1 MAAGVLAGRLAR
13 KSCCFAFLDKSIFYT
28 VLLLLFWMGVE
39 VGGNPHVTR
48 SLVSLGGQAL
58 LLAVAGTLGSV
69 LLAKWVYAR
78 FFPESCPAKPGRRM
92 PAPEDEATAVW
103 SCGPASEKAGN
114 LSSWKSTLFTLAAF
128 ATGGVSGYAVSIPDS
143 VKDLDISLYILYAL
157 MLQVGMNIGSDP
169 KIAETLRQIRPR
181 LVLVPLATWIGTL
194 SFTALASL
202 LLSKWSLWDCL
213 AVGSGMGYYSLSSV
227 LIAQYK
233 EASIGA
239 QMAAELGTIALL
251 TNIFRELITLTSVP
265 LLNRWFGPF
274 APVASAGVTSFDV
287 CLPVILRCGGEKILP
302 AAIVNGVVT
311 DFSVPFLVSFF
322 CSF

>member
-1 MAAGVLAGRLAR
+1 M
-13 KSCCFAFLDKSIFYT
+13 KD
-28 VLLLLFWMGVE
+28 
-39 VGGNPHVTR
+39 
-48 SLVSLGGQAL
+48 SLVSIIIFLLGC
-58 LLAVAGTLGSV
+58 LAGWAGL
-69 LLAKWVYAR
+69 
-78 FFPESCPAKPGRRM
+78 
-92 PAPEDEATAVW
+92 
-103 SCGPASEKAGN
+103 
-114 LSSWKSTLFTLAAF
+114 
-128 ATGGVSGYAVSIPDS
+128 I
-143 VKDLDISLYILYAL
+143 DLDRLGDIGKDVPMYILYL
-157 MLQVGMNIGSDP
+157 LIFLVGVSMGCNPEIKKIIKSVSPVTMLLPAGTI
-169 KIAETLRQIRPR
+169 
-181 LVLVPLATWIGTL
+181 IGTL
-194 SFTALASL
+194 LFSAVVSPLISG
-202 LLSKWSLWDCL
+202 WSLADCL